1 VKLGFMYRVRNIF
14 ETLHAMLRK
23 LSMRVR
29 VRRLGLKGFM
39 PCSQSSPW
47 LRVHWFGL
55 RLFGATKWK
64 LLIIESFSQRKLNKI
79 ETGETVL
86 EFWGCSWC
94 CWKAP
99 WQWVR
104 FNRVYF
110 TIFRAKVWK
119 LLIFEWIL
127 LLKIQTNCKNW
138 VWNKK
143 NSWIF
148 NVFTLGP
155 TA

>member
-1 VKLGFMYRVRNIF
+1 MKLGFMYRVRNIF

-64 LLIIESFSQRKLNKI
+64 LLIIESFSQWKLNKI

-86 EFWGCSWC
+86 EFWGRSWC